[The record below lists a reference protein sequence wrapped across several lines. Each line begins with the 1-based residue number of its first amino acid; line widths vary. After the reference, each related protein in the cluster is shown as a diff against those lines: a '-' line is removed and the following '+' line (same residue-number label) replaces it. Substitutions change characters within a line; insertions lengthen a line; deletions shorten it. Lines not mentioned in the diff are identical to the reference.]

1 MENLRENRGP
11 TAGYSSRNKAAG
23 ERVTA
28 KHGGKSGSRAPET
41 TFEEIKYLKHLI
53 EHQTPIR
60 VKLSNDEEV
69 SGIVEYYDA
78 SFIRLTR
85 KDGPNLFIFKHDI
98 KYLFEEGS

>member
-1 MENLRENRGP
+1 
-11 TAGYSSRNKAAG
+11 
-23 ERVTA
+23 VTA

-41 TFEEIKYLKHLI
+41 TFEEIKYLKQLI